1 MSAPLAPTAAATV
14 VQSTAAAYK
23 GVEDALETA
32 RTSLVTLTALTE
44 KSALPAV
51 AGVLTPWP
59 KLTGR
64 THLAKLNRAM
74 GAIGEAT
81 ELVIAAHVEINAWR
95 AKAKLPEV
103 IVPTDAGGGK

>member
-1 MSAPLAPTAAATV
+1 MSAPLTPSAV
-14 VQSTAAAYK
+14 VQNTAAAYK
-23 GVEDALETA
+23 GVEDALEAA
-32 RTSLVTLTALTE
+32 RSALVTLTALTE

-64 THLAKLNRAM
+64 SHIAKLNRAM
-74 GAIGEAT
+74 GAIGEAA

-95 AKAKLPEV
+95 AKAKLPDV
-103 IVPTDAGGGK
+103 ITPRDGGGGK